1 MTASGDRYAQVWNES
16 DQKPIGHD
24 FGYGSPIYSAEFSRD
39 GTEILTTEEDGY
51 TDIWDATQTTP
62 TSTTE
67 FQEPESN
74 VPHEAVFSPDSSV
87 VVTAGTDGTAREWNA
102 STGGQMLTFAGHP
115 GEINARWPSTER
127 N

>member
-67 FQEPESN
+67 FQEPE
-74 VPHEAVFSPDSSV
+74 
-87 VVTAGTDGTAREWNA
+87 
-102 STGGQMLTFAGHP
+102 
-115 GEINARWPSTER
+115 
-127 N
+127 